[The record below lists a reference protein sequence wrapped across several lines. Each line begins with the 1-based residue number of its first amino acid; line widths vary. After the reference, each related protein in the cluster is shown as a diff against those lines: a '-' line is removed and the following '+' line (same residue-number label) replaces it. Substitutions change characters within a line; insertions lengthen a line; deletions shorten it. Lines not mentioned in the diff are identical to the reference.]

1 MNDIRRVKILL
12 IDDNP
17 DDTFLTLRTL
27 RTHKITE
34 DILVIHDGEEALE
47 WLKNTATPPELV
59 LLDLN
64 LPKVSGIDILIY
76 LKSNS
81 RTQSIPVV
89 VLTGSMDQRDLVENY
104 SRNANGYIEKPL
116 DFARFVETVRDIGLT
131 SLLVE

>member
-1 MNDIRRVKILL
+1 MNDVRRVKILV

-34 DILVIHDGEEALE
+34 DILVIHDGEAALE
-47 WLKNTATPPELV
+47 WLKNTPTAPELV

-76 LKSNS
+76 LKSNP
-81 RTQSIPVV
+81 RTQAIPVV

-116 DFARFVETVRDIGLT
+116 DYARFVETVSDIGLT
-131 SLLVE
+131 KLLVE